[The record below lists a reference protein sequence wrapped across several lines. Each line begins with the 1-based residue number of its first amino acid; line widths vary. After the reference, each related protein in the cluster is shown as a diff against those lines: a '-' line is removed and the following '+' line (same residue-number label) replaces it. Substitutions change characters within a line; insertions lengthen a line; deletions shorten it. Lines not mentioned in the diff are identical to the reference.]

1 MKQIRIKILFLK
13 KRIDNIRRLIDLIEK
28 KRSKTVVEI
37 EKSNIS
43 HKIETLVLCVSCILC
58 VEPADGATTQEARGQ
73 QKAP

>member
-13 KRIDNIRRLIDLIEK
+13 KKKKIDNIRRLIDLIEK

-43 HKIETLVLCVSCILC
+43 HKIETLVLCVLC